1 MPDLRD
7 IDVLVFIEPK
17 VASFTELQIFRCFA
31 CGDMR
36 SIEQK
41 KSPDDQAAGS
51 AQVSLIEAANG
62 GGLFRFG
69 P

>member
-1 MPDLRD
+1 M
-7 IDVLVFIEPK
+7 ILVFIEPK

-41 KSPDDQAAGS
+41 KSPYDQAAGLRP
-51 AQVSLIEAANG
+51 SL
-62 GGLFRFG
+62 FD
-69 P
+69 

>member
-1 MPDLRD
+1 MGALQIPSAPPCP
-7 IDVLVFIEPK
+7 ICGISMVLVFIEPK

-41 KSPDDQAAGS
+41 KSPYDQAARLRPS
-51 AQVSLIEAANG
+51 
-62 GGLFRFG
+62 FFD
-69 P
+69 